1 MRIITILLFFC
12 SFFLI
17 ENLQAQ
23 ERCQMNAYMQELLAN
38 PDYAKHYEKRQK
50 HFKKYNLENPTRA
63 LCNNPVILPM
73 AVHFQSINNPDE
85 ACLIDLAL
93 SQIQVLNDD
102 YHGTNADITNWI
114 DNAAATFPGIEYAE
128 TCVEFCLAT
137 TNHPT
142 GYGVQ
147 EGQYAVTFNQFNGD
161 NNADWAGY
169 INIFVRANTGVL
181 GYSPLGGSGNGD
193 GVVIDANAF
202 GSGVGCGAISPN
214 APYDLGR
221 TLTHE
226 LGHYLNL
233 DHVWGGNGGCGNDDG
248 ISDTPNTDQP
258 YFGCPAIGAATCG
271 SPDMHMNY
279 MDYVNDACMYVFSA
293 GQATVMENYVAS
305 GIQNIVNNG
314 LVACGPPADPT
325 CDDGIQ
331 NQGETG
337 IDCGGPC
344 PAICPTC
351 DDGIQNGDED
361 GIDCGGSFCDP
372 CPCYATSATVTI
384 NLDDYPEE
392 TSWEITDEN
401 GAIIASGGT
410 YPNEPDG
417 STVTQDVDLSSG
429 CYTFTINDTYGDGI
443 CCNYGTGSYIV
454 SADGCDELVSG
465 GQFGFSES
473 TTFCLTDPAED
484 TATAC
489 ADGIDNDGDG
499 LIDCDDPDCQAI
511 AAGCATCGD
520 GSSFADAVLEYAP
533 ACPAN
538 ISLGD
543 AMSAVGLSDSDGSAN
558 YVSLGEGGALMLAF
572 VDNVLVNSGSADAD
586 LLVFEVDGDVEAC
599 MIELRPYDM
608 ATENALMA
616 GGVMDA
622 DGDGYYEMGMVAGG
636 SATLDIDAMISA
648 NAGDLVF
655 DAVKI
660 MDVDDGACMGTSAGA
675 DIDAICALS
684 SVPCST
690 FYMDADS
697 DGFGDDNTTADVCA
711 LTAPAGYVA
720 IGGDCDD
727 TNAAINPGAP
737 EACNEIDDN
746 CNAQTDE
753 GLPAFTYYADAD
765 SDGFG
770 DPSGVLNTC
779 ETSAPAGYVD
789 NNDDCDDT
797 DAIANPSNTEVCNG
811 VDDNCDGQ
819 IDEGFTFTTYYED
832 NDSDGFGSSNPNNS
846 ISVCDETAPAG
857 YTTNNDDCNDNDA
870 NINPNASETCN
881 GTDDNC
887 NNETDEGLATQ
898 TYYQDAD
905 NDGYGNAD
913 VSLDD
918 CEQPNGYTLDNT
930 DCDDNNSQVNPGQ
943 TEDPDN
949 NIDDDCDGVGMVS
962 TVDLQREELFTIS
975 PNPTQSFVS
984 IESNVTGFIN
994 ARLVNQVGQ
1003 SVLETSFVLSNNRQ
1017 NIYLDNIPA
1026 GVYYFVFN
1034 NKNGEHIGLNK
1045 LVVLK

>member
-1 MRIITILLFFC
+1 MRVIKTLLILFVATLVSTSGFAQQRTC
-12 SFFLI
+12 ATMDHLESRMCPKLEMEMEKI
-17 ENLQAQ
+17 EKHTH
-23 ERCQMNAYMQELLAN
+23 
-38 PDYAKHYEKRQK
+38 DY
-50 HFKKYNLENPTRA
+50 
-63 LCNNPVILPM
+63 V
-73 AVHFQSINNPDE
+73 NNPDRNSVLVSIPVVVHVIYRTATE
-85 ACLIDLAL
+85 NISDAQVL
-93 SQIQVLNDD
+93 SQIDILNEDFRRM
-102 YHGTNADITNWI
+102 NADQDDTWSQ
-114 DNAAATFPGIEYAE
+114 AADSEI
-128 TCVEFCLAT
+128 EFCLAQVDPNGAPTNGIVRVST
-137 TNHPT
+137 TVNGFGT
-142 GYGVQ
+142 NDGMKFTAQG
-147 EGQYAVTFNQFNGD
+147 GSDAWDRNQYMNMWVC
-161 NNADWAGY
+161 
-169 INIFVRANTGVL
+169 NIGGGIL
-181 GYSPLGGSGNGD
+181 GYAQFPGGAAATDGIAIDYRYYGNMGT
-193 GVVIDANAF
+193 ATPPFN
-202 GSGVGCGAISPN
+202 
-214 APYDLGR
+214 LGR
-221 TLTHE
+221 TATHE
-226 LGHYLNL
+226 VGHYLNL
-233 DHVWGGNGGCGNDDG
+233 RHIWGDGPCGQDDFVA
-248 ISDTPNTDQP
+248 DTPESDASN
-258 YFGCPAIGAATCG
+258 FGCPTTHQSCG
-271 SPDMHMNY
+271 STDMVQNY
-279 MDYVNDACMYVFSA
+279 MDYTDDSCMNLYTEGQKARMQALLAPGGFRASLATSA
-293 GQATVMENYVAS
+293 A
-305 GIQNIVNNG
+305 IV
-314 LVACGPPADPT
+314 CGPPPDPT

-344 PAICPTC
+344 PDVCPTC
-351 DDGIQNGDED
+351 DDGIQNQGET
-361 GIDCGGSFCDP
+361 GIDCGGPNCDT